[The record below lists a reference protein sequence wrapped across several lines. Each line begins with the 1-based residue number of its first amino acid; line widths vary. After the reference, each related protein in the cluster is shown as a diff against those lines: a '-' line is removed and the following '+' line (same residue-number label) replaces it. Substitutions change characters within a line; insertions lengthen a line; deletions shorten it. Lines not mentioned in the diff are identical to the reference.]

1 MVRVSIERCQ
11 PWRVKKARC
20 RLCLEAC
27 PVDGCITFEENILS
41 IKKSACNGCGIC
53 TAACPSGALTLEG
66 LSDGALAGKVLA
78 GDKKKVLFGCALGP
92 AGQNQ
97 AYAEKDIDAIKLGCL
112 AIANESLLAGLV
124 LSGIEEISLLLDGC
138 PTCDFKKGKEMIEG
152 SMRRAEN
159 LLSAFRLAGR
169 IRPARETGKD
179 RKSGRQ
185 VWRELKP
192 VPVYSRRELFS
203 FLRGKAEDHSLAEK
217 KETGTTALD
226 ASAGKRAVL
235 MHAMKGAVPQATDTE
250 IGIDA
255 FPIRSLSIRKGCTL
269 CGRCEAF
276 CPTGALK
283 RIEEAEEVRIDF
295 DMGLCAGCFE
305 CAGFC
310 PSGALA
316 YNDSLRPDGMRGPA
330 STLLKKKIA
339 QCPVCG
345 SGYLPDVDPACP
357 VCGKRERLERRI
369 NTIIFGNQV

>member
-27 PVDGCITFEENILS
+27 PVDACITFEENILS
-41 IKKSACNGCGIC
+41 INESACNGCGIC

-66 LSDGALAGKVLA
+66 LSDGALAGRVLA
-78 GDKKKVLFGCALGP
+78 SEKKKVLFGCALGP
-92 AGQNQ
+92 AGHNQ
-97 AYAEKDIDAIKLGCL
+97 ADAEKDIDAIRLGCM
-112 AIANESLLAGLV
+112 AIANESVLAGLV
-124 LSGIEEISLLLDGC
+124 LSGVEEISLLLDGC
-138 PTCDFKKGKEMIEG
+138 STCGFKKGKEIIEG

-159 LLSAFRLAGR
+159 LLSAFRLSGR
-169 IRPARETGKD
+169 IRPACETGKD
-179 RKSGRQ
+179 GKSGRP

-192 VPVYSRRELFS
+192 GPVYSRRELFS
-203 FLRGKAEDHSLAEK
+203 FFRGTAEVHIAEK
-217 KETGTTALD
+217 KETGTNAWD
-226 ASAGKRAVL
+226 AIAGKRAVL
-235 MHAMKGAVPQATDTE
+235 MHALKGAVPQATDTQ
-250 IGIDA
+250 IGIGA
-255 FPIRSLSIRKGCTL
+255 FPVRSLSIGEGCTL

-305 CAGFC
+305 CAEFC

-316 YNDSLRPDGMRGPA
+316 YNGSLRPDGMRGPA